1 VGNTYY
7 SSYRSLCELE
17 LGRHALAHI
26 SRADFNSL
34 NDSTR
39 LLKAFERTV
48 SHFSLE
54 ALYEPQ
60 IHQFEPQGLTGIVL
74 LAESHISIHTWPER
88 GEAAVDV
95 FTCGGRDS
103 RQIAEFFCTAIDN
116 AHLDITVVER

>member
-1 VGNTYY
+1 M
-7 SSYRSLCELE
+7 EP

-26 SRADFNSL
+26 SGADFDDL
-34 NDSTR
+34 NNETE
-39 LLKAFERTV
+39 LLKAFKRTV

-60 IHQFEPQGLTGIVL
+60 IHKFTPYGLTGIIL

-103 RQIAEFFCTAIDN
+103 RQIAQFFCTAVVSR
-116 AHLDITVVER
+116 AHIETMVVER

>member
-1 VGNTYY
+1 MERRGRT
-7 SSYRSLCELE
+7 

-26 SRADFNSL
+26 TGADFEEL
-34 NDSTR
+34 NDEPR
-39 LLKAFERTV
+39 LLAAFKRTV
-48 SHFSLE
+48 VNFQLE

-60 IHQFEPQGLTGIVL
+60 IHKFEPQGLTGIIL

-103 RQIAEFFCTAIDN
+103 RQIAEFFCTAV
-116 AHLDITVVER
+116 AKSHLDITVVER

>member
-1 VGNTYY
+1 MANTYY
-7 SSYRSLCELE
+7 TYSRRICEL
-17 LGRHALAHI
+17 LGKHALAHI
-26 SRADFNSL
+26 SGANFETL
-34 NDSTR
+34 NDWDR
-39 LLKAFERTV
+39 LETAFRRTI
-48 SHFSLE
+48 SHFKLE

-103 RQIAEFFCTAIDN
+103 RHIAEFFCTALTQS
-116 AHLDITVVER
+116 HLAITVVER

>member
-1 VGNTYY
+1 M
-7 SSYRSLCELE
+7 SL
-17 LGRHALAHI
+17 GKHALAHI
-26 SRADFNSL
+26 SGADFAHL
-34 NDSTR
+34 NDSAR
-39 LLKAFERTV
+39 LLKAFTRTITNF
-48 SHFSLE
+48 HLE

-60 IHQFEPQGLTGIVL
+60 IHKFEPQGLTGIVL

-116 AHLDITVVER
+116 AHIDITVVER

>member
-1 VGNTYY
+1 MA
-7 SSYRSLCELE
+7 

-26 SRADFNSL
+26 TGANFDCLNNADK
-34 NDSTR
+34 
-39 LLKAFERTV
+39 LLKAFQRTV
-48 SHFSLE
+48 SHFTLE

-60 IHQFEPQGLTGIVL
+60 IHQFEPQGLTGIIL

-116 AHLDITVVER
+116 AHVDITVVER

>member
-1 VGNTYY
+1 LERRVGG
-7 SSYRSLCELE
+7 

-26 SRADFNSL
+26 SGANFDAL
-34 NDSTR
+34 NNVER
-39 LLKAFERTV
+39 LLNVFNRTV
-48 SHFSLE
+48 AFFHLE

-60 IHQFEPQGLTGIVL
+60 VHQFEPQGLTGIIL

-116 AHLDITVVER
+116 SHVDITVVER

>member
-1 VGNTYY
+1 MA
-7 SSYRSLCELE
+7 
-17 LGRHALAHI
+17 LGKHALAHI
-26 SRADFNSL
+26 SGADFDNL
-34 NDSTR
+34 NDAER
-39 LLKAFERTV
+39 LLKAFKRTV
-48 SHFSLE
+48 SHFTLE

-60 IHQFEPQGLTGIVL
+60 IHQFEPQGLTGIIL

-116 AHLDITVVER
+116 AHLDITVIER

>member
-1 VGNTYY
+1 MDRRGGG
-7 SSYRSLCELE
+7 

-26 SRADFNSL
+26 TGANFAHL
-34 NDSTR
+34 NDAER
-39 LLKAFERTV
+39 LLGAFRRTV
-48 SHFSLE
+48 ANFGLE

-60 IHQFEPQGLTGIVL
+60 IHQFEPQGLTGIIL

-116 AHLDITVVER
+116 SHVDITVVER

>member
-1 VGNTYY
+1 M
-7 SSYRSLCELE
+7 

-26 SRADFNSL
+26 SGANFEDL
-34 NDSTR
+34 NDFPR
-39 LLKAFERTV
+39 LESAFRRTV
-48 SHFSLE
+48 SHFNLE

-103 RQIAEFFCTAIDN
+103 RQIAEFFCTAVAN
-116 AHLDITVVER
+116 CHLEITVVER